1 MRKIKICY
9 TLGFNTI
16 YLPTFSN
23 LKDTMSFLHFLFTL
37 GQEHHKVFH
46 KVPIIGLR
54 MESKEWQV

>member
-1 MRKIKICY
+1 
-9 TLGFNTI
+9 
-16 YLPTFSN
+16 
-23 LKDTMSFLHFLFTL
+23 MSFLHFLFTL